1 MNTTTPPADAQ
12 GVLIMQRV
20 ARSLVAA
27 EVRAVDLP
35 GTDADQCDFAVC
47 TALLT
52 AQAVQMLPPS
62 VTVDDIDAPAERDP
76 VARLRGAGQ
85 LVRGHQIQDLPRG
98 TGTMLGDLSALIGR
112 TTA

>member
-12 GVLIMQRV
+12 GVLIMQLV

-47 TALLT
+47 AALLSS
-52 AQAVQMLPPS
+52 QALQLLPS
-62 VTVDDIDAPAERDP
+62 GVTVDDIAAPAERDP
-76 VARLRGAGQ
+76 VALLRGAEQ
-85 LVRGHQIQDLPRG
+85 LLRGHPIQDLPPG
-98 TGTMLGDLSALIGR
+98 TASLLGDLSALIGR
-112 TTA
+112 TAA